1 MRHGKREMKSTD
13 QFAVAAGRKPGL
25 RFGRHAVFMAVL
37 LSAILGLAR
46 NASAQVVSSGDEGGF
61 TLTAGATASGYEVQ
75 YGAQKLLGVAAVVDI
90 DTRRRFGLEAEGR
103 WLMFHETNQLHATT
117 WMAGPRY
124 HFTRGKLQFYG
135 KGLVGVG
142 QFYFPFNYAQGNY
155 LVLAPGGGVDYRW
168 KRRVSFRLAD
178 VEYQIWPQFT
188 FGAMNSYGVSA
199 GVRYHIF

>member
-1 MRHGKREMKSTD
+1 MKSTD
-13 QFAVAAGRKPGL
+13 HFTGAAGRKPEL
-25 RFGRHAVFMAVL
+25 RLARRAVFMAVL
-37 LSAILGLAR
+37 LFACLGLAR
-46 NASAQVVSSGDEGGF
+46 NASAQVVFAGDEGGL

-75 YGAQKLLGVAAVVDI
+75 YGEQKLLGIAAVVDV

-124 HFTRGKLQFYG
+124 HFTRGKFQYYG

-142 QFYFPFNYAQGNY
+142 QFYFPYNLAQGNY
-155 LVLAPGGGVDYRW
+155 LVIAPGGGVDYRW
-168 KRRVSFRLAD
+168 TRRVSFRLAD
-178 VEYQIWPQFT
+178 VEYQFWPQFT
-188 FGAMNSYGVSA
+188 FGSMSSYGVSA

>member
-1 MRHGKREMKSTD
+1 
-13 QFAVAAGRKPGL
+13 
-25 RFGRHAVFMAVL
+25 MAVL
-37 LSAILGLAR
+37 LFACLGLAR
-46 NASAQVVSSGDEGGF
+46 NASAQVVFAGDEGGL

-75 YGAQKLLGVAAVVDI
+75 YGEQKLLGIAAVVDV

-124 HFTRGKLQFYG
+124 HFTRGKFQYYG

-142 QFYFPFNYAQGNY
+142 QFYFPYNLAQGNY
-155 LVLAPGGGVDYRW
+155 LVIAPGGGVDYRW
-168 KRRVSFRLAD
+168 TRRVSFRLAD
-178 VEYQIWPQFT
+178 VEYQFWPQFT
-188 FGAMNSYGVSA
+188 FGSMSSYGVSA

>member
-1 MRHGKREMKSTD
+1 MKSTSHSGY
-13 QFAVAAGRKPGL
+13 VAHEKLGAPLVRRAIL
-25 RFGRHAVFMAVL
+25 LAVL
-37 LSAILGLAR
+37 LSAFLGLAR
-46 NASAQVVSSGDEGGF
+46 NAPAQVVFTGDEGGF

-75 YGAQKLLGVAAVVDI
+75 YGEQKLLGVAAVVDV

-135 KGLVGVG
+135 KGLVGEG
-142 QFYFPFNYAQGNY
+142 QFYFPYSYAQGNY
-155 LVLAPGGGVDYRW
+155 LVIAPGGGVDYRW

-188 FGAMNSYGVSA
+188 FGSMSSYGVSA

>member
-1 MRHGKREMKSTD
+1 MKISD
-13 QFAVAAGRKPGL
+13 QSVQFAHEKLGMPRVRY
-25 RFGRHAVFMAVL
+25 AVFLAALLAFCMGMA
-37 LSAILGLAR
+37 R
-46 NASAQVVSSGDEGGF
+46 TASAQVVFTGDEGGF
-61 TLTAGATASGYEVQ
+61 TLSAGATASGYEVQ
-75 YGAQKLLGVAAVVDI
+75 YGQQKLLGIAGVVDV

-124 HFTRGKLQFYG
+124 HFTRGKFQFYG

-142 QFYFPFNYAQGNY
+142 QFYFPYNYAKGNY

-178 VEYQIWPQFT
+178 VEYQVWPQFT
-188 FGAMNSYGVSA
+188 FGSMSSYGVSA
-199 GVRYHIF
+199 GVLYHIF